1 MEDGHSR
8 SVSRWY
14 VAILYVFLSAA
25 AAAGELNAWIRN
37 EATTNTVAGLTY
49 AWPSSWDEP
58 GTRRNERIL
67 FFGSAPVAL
76 CCFREREKKHFDL
89 QLDTKPWSISPCAG
103 HGHPAWRIS
112 RLRTLSLLLFYLIEI
127 LISFCP
133 TISLA
138 SLDDVSWKCTY
149 GKLLNWWKSR
159 IEYIV
164 PSSLWSR
171 YR

>member
-14 VAILYVFLSAA
+14 VAILYVFLSA

-76 CCFREREKKHFDL
+76 CCFRERKKKHFDL

-112 RLRTLSLLLFYLIEI
+112 RLRTISTLSPSILSNWNSYFVLSYYLPRESWWRE
-127 LISFCP
+127 LKVHLREVVKLMKIS
-133 TISLA
+133 
-138 SLDDVSWKCTY
+138 
-149 GKLLNWWKSR
+149 NWVYSTK
-159 IEYIV
+159 
-164 PSSLWSR
+164 
-171 YR
+171 

>member
-1 MEDGHSR
+1 MVIPVAFHAGMLPYFMFFFLLLLLERAERVNTKWGNNKYGGRFNLCLTFVVRWAGHTPE
-8 SVSRWY
+8 W
-14 VAILYVFLSAA
+14 
-25 AAAGELNAWIRN
+25 
-37 EATTNTVAGLTY
+37 TN
-49 AWPSSWDEP
+49 S
-58 GTRRNERIL
+58 L

-76 CCFREREKKHFDL
+76 CCFRERKKNHFDL